1 MREGACVSK
10 ATDATSRPHKTGRM
24 DEAVDFMER
33 EDTNHNNAASDQQQ
47 LGSKY
52 LLGEQLGRGAMGVVF
67 AGSTRDG
74 EELAVKIL
82 RPELSSDTKTVSR
95 FIQERQIFS
104 RVNHPNVV
112 RVHDLVAEG
121 DRLGIVMERVSG
133 GDLKARIEAGTVT
146 PTQAVRISA
155 AIADG
160 LQAIH
165 DVDVIHRDLKPA
177 NILLTTDKDGRLMPK
192 ISDFGI
198 SRLVSEAMTRTSTT
212 IGTPLYMA
220 PESAD
225 QRGAGRASDVYA
237 LGAMLFEMLTGTP
250 PFHQGGTFAVLRSHA
265 LDAPARVIGVPARL
279 TDLIDAMLA
288 KEPASR
294 PSVQTTRELLLSLL
308 PEMDDADRPSTVPV
322 GPAAAAGIAA
332 AGAAAAGISGEVGNS
347 SETVVSNPGFDGP
360 NDSSETIVA
369 GVAGNQD
376 DSSETIAAAGFS
388 GPSDS
393 SETVVADLHAAS
405 TGPSAGGSGPA
416 DSSETIV
423 SSTMFGAAA
432 AGAGGAGV
440 ASAAPAAPAAPVAPT
455 PPSMPGHPAHL
466 AGAATGGSALGAA
479 AQTGGGAGGGTPIGT
494 SDRAFDRVPRRVI
507 EVGAVLASMAAV
519 ALIAFFVLNGGDG
532 SGDVSATEPFGNNDE
547 TIDPEGASK
556 NQEQVDDDSSNGR
569 SGFDEGE
576 SDEAEGGSSSGT
588 TATSD
593 SNANNGSDDGETDV
607 TTATT
612 EPPTTTTEKT
622 TTTEQETTTTTEP
635 PATTEPPV
643 TEPPVT
649 EPPVTE
655 PPVTEPPVTEPPV
668 TEPPITIGPVAT
680 PIAIVSGPTVNQVG
694 STSFQFTYNTNG
706 VCGSGSFNVVRK
718 SDGVSVGSF
727 SGDGTCYGPLHGGF
741 PGAGAFA
748 GINIEPGTSYTVNVT
763 VNGVDGSSGS
773 LVAGS
778 GSASRS
784 FSVTTNP

>member
-1 MREGACVSK
+1 
-10 ATDATSRPHKTGRM
+10 M
-24 DEAVDFMER
+24 DEAVGFMER
-33 EDTNHNNAASDQQQ
+33 EDATEQDQ

-82 RPELSSDTKTVSR
+82 RPELSSDAKTVSR
-95 FIQERQIFS
+95 FIQERHIFS

-133 GDLKARIEAGTVT
+133 GDLKARIDAGTIA
-146 PTQAVRISA
+146 PTQAVRIA
-155 AIADG
+155 ASVADG

-177 NILLTTDKDGRLMPK
+177 NILLTTDADGGLMPK

-225 QRGAGRASDVYA
+225 QRGAGNASDVYA
-237 LGAMLFEMLTGTP
+237 LGAMLFEMLTGKP
-250 PFHQGGTFAVLRSHA
+250 PFHEGGTFAVLRAHA
-265 LDAPARVIGVPARL
+265 LDTPARVDGIPPRL

-294 PSVQTTRELLLSLL
+294 PSVQATRELLLSVL
-308 PEMDDADRPSTVPV
+308 PEMDDSQQPIAIAV
-322 GPAAAAGIAA
+322 AGA
-332 AGAAAAGISGEVGNS
+332 AGAAAAGAAGIADTSGGVGDS
-347 SETVVSNPGFDGP
+347 SETVVAAPGP

-369 GVAGNQD
+369 GTANPG
-376 DSSETIAAAGFS
+376 DSSETIVAGAVGAAAVGAA

-393 SETVVADLHAAS
+393 SETIVADLQTAA
-405 TGPSAGGSGPA
+405 TGPAAGGTGPN
-416 DSSETIV
+416 DSSETVV

-432 AGAGGAGV
+432 GAAAAAPINPAPPVAPAPPAMPGGQASQIAGV
-440 ASAAPAAPAAPVAPT
+440 ATAPA
-455 PPSMPGHPAHL
+455 
-466 AGAATGGSALGAA
+466 LGTNA
-479 AQTGGGAGGGTPIGT
+479 AQTGGGVGGGGPIGT

-532 SGDVSATEPFGNNDE
+532 GTGDDVAAGNTLAGDSD
-547 TIDPEGASK
+547 IDPESGGLDQDQSSEDSQIARSEFG
-556 NQEQVDDDSSNGR
+556 NADSDDADA
-569 SGFDEGE
+569 DGE
-576 SDEAEGGSSSGT
+576 SGESTGT
-588 TATSD
+588 TAASD
-593 SNANNGSDDGETDV
+593 SDSDANAGSDDGDNNSTDG

-612 EPPTTTTEKT
+612 EAPEA
-622 TTTEQETTTTTEP
+622 TTTTTEP
-635 PATTEPPV
+635 TTTTTEEEEVTPTTEPPTTEPPV

-668 TEPPITIGPVAT
+668 TIGPITT
-680 PIAIVSGPTVNQVG
+680 PIAIVGGVSINSVG
-694 STSFQFTYNTNG
+694 STSFQFTYNTNN
-706 VCGSGSFNVVRK
+706 VCGSGSFNVVRQ

-727 SGDGTCYGPLHGGF
+727 GGDGSCYGPLHGGF

-748 GINIEPGTSYTVNVT
+748 GINIEPNTAYTVNIT
-763 VNGVDGSSGS
+763 VYGVDGSSGS
-773 LVAGS
+773 LSPGS

-784 FSVTTNP
+784 FSVTTKP